1 MRKLRFLFVLLAMVS
16 LASFGFEGENILSN
30 EINAEISTNVQVT
43 ELTDSIPVDTPLLF
57 ENKGFCGKFVFMI
70 ILAIVFGIF
79 IVSSDYVMVDKFTK
93 DALAPRSK
101 DKSKTQKTT
110 LFIIGCIIGVM
121 AYYIVRLFISPDRFL
136 LNHSVKD
143 LHFLILYLIFLL
155 ILLLSVAIYVEIYR
169 KSYLNKIGEAYRILR
184 TLSLFFF
191 GNAISLFLII
201 DDSEKETIFFVI
213 FFIFGSILSLV
224 SQSKWMIDKREII
237 KPDEK

>member
-16 LASFGFEGENILSN
+16 LVSYGFEEGNIPFE
-30 EINAEISTNVQVT
+30 EINAEVSANVQVS
-43 ELTDSIPVDTPLLF
+43 ELTDSMPVDTPLLF
-57 ENKGFCGKFVFMI
+57 ENKGFCGKFVLII

-121 AYYIVRLFISPDRFL
+121 AYYIVRLFISPDRYL

-143 LHFLILYLIFLL
+143 LHFYYQLL
-155 ILLLSVAIYVEIYR
+155 
-169 KSYLNKIGEAYRILR
+169 
-184 TLSLFFF
+184 F
-191 GNAISLFLII
+191 
-201 DDSEKETIFFVI
+201 
-213 FFIFGSILSLV
+213 
-224 SQSKWMIDKREII
+224 M
-237 KPDEK
+237 